1 MIEFVL
7 FTMFGKL
14 VSSECGISFSFSFGL
29 SCGGMNKS
37 PFVKLSFLN
46 LK

>member
-14 VSSECGISFSFSFGL
+14 VSSEL
-29 SCGGMNKS
+29 
-37 PFVKLSFLN
+37 LN
-46 LK
+46 LYYLQCLVN